1 MPGIK
6 DGCSPVRWWT
16 ARVIL
21 ATCTHT
27 GLPGGNMWLVPAGG
41 GTPKVLTP
49 PRRKVTFDAGDFN
62 AWQLSSGLYVDG
74 VGACGTLVIGRQPAH
89 GPEQM
94 VHVPGAPSS
103 LIITATRTRLLVE
116 RFNSCNPGA
125 SLVWLNPA
133 THKMSVAVPVG
144 AGSGES
150 RAWCRSS
157 SPASSDLNRGA
168 AEQGPA
174 APGSAAT
181 APRTNQ
187 VRLMTMKIATG
198 LRGRRA
204 ICAAA
209 VTAAAATLGLA
220 VPAVAAPGSAVSAS
234 VLGAGRTGA
243 LASVPW
249 SRVGPGWTLAMFSR
263 NSGGEGAAVKYGA
276 TTLYL
281 VDPNGGRYSLR
292 TWPAR
297 NVAWQ
302 WQLLAWSGDTRRAL
316 FTSLGASD
324 QVQVHQLQLRTGR
337 VSTFSMPADMT
348 VLGYTRPDGLN
359 ILMSKWQS
367 AGRGTLQRYSLTGR
381 LQKSLAKVDS
391 AAAVAYQPAGG
402 SSRPA

>member
-1 MPGIK
+1 
-6 DGCSPVRWWT
+6 
-16 ARVIL
+16 
-21 ATCTHT
+21 
-27 GLPGGNMWLVPAGG
+27 
-41 GTPKVLTP
+41 
-49 PRRKVTFDAGDFN
+49 
-62 AWQLSSGLYVDG
+62 
-74 VGACGTLVIGRQPAH
+74 
-89 GPEQM
+89 
-94 VHVPGAPSS
+94 
-103 LIITATRTRLLVE
+103 
-116 RFNSCNPGA
+116 
-125 SLVWLNPA
+125 
-133 THKMSVAVPVG
+133 
-144 AGSGES
+144 
-150 RAWCRSS
+150 
-157 SPASSDLNRGA
+157 
-168 AEQGPA
+168 
-174 APGSAAT
+174 
-181 APRTNQ
+181 
-187 VRLMTMKIATG
+187 MKIATG

-316 FTSLGASD
+316 FTSLGTSD

-348 VLGYTRPDGLN
+348 VRRLHQAGRPQHPDRRSGT
-359 ILMSKWQS
+359 S

-381 LQKSLAKVDS
+381 LQKSLATVES
-391 AAAVAYQPAGG
+391 AAAWPISPRAR
-402 SSRPA
+402 SWRPAQ